1 MSRSADPPE
10 CRSALARKFGRW
22 QARVRA
28 QARSYIFMVLGI
40 LLASTACAQDRF
52 PGVGRAATPA
62 EIRARDIDV
71 RGDVKGLPRGSG
83 SVAKGQ
89 DVWEAKCASCHGV
102 FGESNQVF
110 PPIIGGTTA
119 RDMQVGRVASLTSG
133 AESQRTTMMKLARL
147 STLWD
152 YINRAMPWN
161 NPRTLTVEEVYAVTA
176 YILHLADMVAG
187 DFVLADTNIREVQA
201 KLPNRDGL
209 TMNHGLWRLNGKPD
223 VKSTAC
229 MSNCLGKGNGIAQVA
244 SSIPDHA
251 RDAHGNLAMQQ
262 RTVGPVRGVV
272 TLAKAASSSSGA
284 AASAKPAEFADIKE
298 LATRGACLACHA
310 TRQKLVGP
318 SFREIAAR
326 HEAGVAGTASLTSK
340 IKRGGSG
347 VYGAIPMP
355 PTTGLSDDEIAR
367 LASWILAGSPE

>member
-1 MSRSADPPE
+1 MRANVRPPT
-10 CRSALARKFGRW
+10 A
-22 QARVRA
+22 
-28 QARSYIFMVLGI
+28 ARSYTFVVLGI
-40 LLASTACAQDRF
+40 VLASTTCAQDRF

-62 EIRARDIDV
+62 EIRAWDIDV
-71 RGDVKGLPRGSG
+71 RGDFKGLPKGSG

-110 PPIIGGTTA
+110 LPIIGGVTA

-161 NPRTLTVEEVYAVTA
+161 NPRTLTVEEVYAVTG
-176 YILHLADMVAG
+176 YILHLADMLPG

-201 KLPNRDGL
+201 KLPNRNGL

-229 MSNCLGKGNGIAQVA
+229 MSSCLGEGKGSAQVA

-272 TLAKAASSSSGA
+272 TLAKAAPASIGA
-284 AASAKPAEFADIKE
+284 AALAPAEFGNIRE
-298 LATRGACLACHA
+298 LATKGACLACHA
-310 TRQKLVGP
+310 ARQKLVGP

-326 HEAGVAGTASLTSK
+326 HEAGAAGTARLTSK
-340 IKRGGSG
+340 IKSGGSG
-347 VYGAIPMP
+347 IYGAIPMP
-355 PTTGLSDDEIAR
+355 PTTGLSDDEISR